1 MSDYFDH
8 APKRNSE
15 IPAPKG
21 AGFFTRGMV
30 ALALLGLVAAVCIA
44 LGFWQL
50 DRAQLRRD
58 LQHTI
63 AQGRA
68 RSAVQLTPATPSAHL
83 QDWRAAQAQG
93 AWRHDL
99 TVLLENRN
107 QDGRPGYWVAT
118 PLMLDGSGHGDNGAY
133 ASAPDASGSAVV
145 GSFGDGS
152 PVDGTSSA
160 GPDAAVLVLRG
171 WLPRRFDAAL
181 PMVPAPLG
189 VQRIHGQLLSRVPRI
204 YELPSLWGKPTDAR
218 ELTTGQSASLVHQ
231 DGGKRGNV
239 LLETQ
244 APKHGDEDAPAARS
258 GFFTTPV
265 VTNLTRME
273 AARITGLALLP
284 AVLQQLPDPATPP
297 DGLVRQWAGPSL
309 DADKNVGYAIQWFS
323 FAAIAL
329 CAALGVAWRTWRRL
343 ALRRKHHG

>member
-8 APKRNSE
+8 APKRNPE
-15 IPAPKG
+15 IPAPKRV
-21 AGFFTRGMV
+21 GFFTRSMV
-30 ALALLGLVAAVCIA
+30 ALALLGLVAAGCIA

-133 ASAPDASGSAVV
+133 ASSPDAGGPAV
-145 GSFGDGS
+145 
-152 PVDGTSSA
+152 
-160 GPDAAVLVLRG
+160 AVLVLRG
-171 WLPRRFDAAL
+171 WLPRRFDVAL
-181 PMVPAPLG
+181 PTVPAPLG
-189 VQRIHGQLLSRVPRI
+189 VQRIHGQLLSRVPRM
-204 YELPSLWGKPTDAR
+204 YELPSLWRKPRVPLPDAR
-218 ELTTGQSASLVHQ
+218 AS
-231 DGGKRGNV
+231 
-239 LLETQ
+239 
-244 APKHGDEDAPAARS
+244 HGDEEAPATRS

-265 VTNLTRME
+265 VTNLTLME

-343 ALRRKHHG
+343 VPRQKPHG